1 MYVCMCVCLY
11 ICIMGNDELPV
22 RAWKEGQRRGWLGKG
37 NVDR

>member
-22 RAWKEGQRRGWLGKG
+22 RAWKEGQQRGWLGKG